1 MSDRNEP
8 SMEMEGRGQSYDAP
22 RALRITDILHA
33 IRKRALLIAVC
44 TAIGLALGVVL
55 SMVSYLRGEM
65 SKQYTITCSISVT
78 SQNENGLFTSQ
89 GSNPNSVDIYLA
101 EEMVDAVIY
110 VMKSDRMLNQV
121 IQRLNILG
129 VSTKDI
135 ANNLK
140 MQQYNETQIV
150 EITLYWRS
158 AQEGVEILNAL
169 MDVAPAVLI
178 DTLKIGGVLVVNEP
192 SAKYLIGGSINASM
206 WVYMTALGGMMGV
219 GIAILELLLRP
230 TLLNTKDAEDY
241 LNLEILGE
249 IPNSDSYFRKK
260 HNLLV
265 QDDNDV
271 SPEIIDNYQSL
282 AHIVRRNLKRY
293 NHPCVYITSAG
304 QNEGKS
310 TVVAYLS
317 VFLSELGMKV
327 LAVDFDTRNPRLGG
341 LFLNR
346 VDFNHSLNALYRGEI
361 SQEEAVT
368 NLTGNLDLLPAVLER
383 KPLPI
388 DEGMLSLMEGFR
400 EQYDVILMDTSPV
413 GRVANTMSLNELAD
427 VAIFVLKFDGTDM
440 ENIRESLTRLN
451 KTQIPIM
458 GCVINRVRKLAS
470 LGRFGESYGYGY
482 GYSRAEEPERRPAAP
497 RKRNQFV
504 RPGRRAE
511 RAKAQEELPQ
521 EPQQDTQAKENK
533 TIEE

>member
-1 MSDRNEP
+1 MNERNDI
-8 SMEMEGRGQSYDAP
+8 SMEQERGQSYDSP
-22 RALRITDILHA
+22 RTLRITDILHA
-33 IRKRALLIAVC
+33 VRKRILLILVC
-44 TAIGLALGVVL
+44 TAIGLVLGVVL
-55 SMVSYLRGEM
+55 SVVGYLRGEM
-65 SKQYTITCSISVT
+65 SKQYTITCSMAVT

-89 GSNPNSVDIYLA
+89 GNNPNSNDIYLA

-121 IQRLNILG
+121 IQHLNIIG
-129 VSTKDI
+129 ISTKDI

-158 AQEGVEILNAL
+158 SQEGVEILNAL
-169 MDVAPAVLI
+169 MNVSPEVLI
-178 DTLKIGGVLVVNEP
+178 ETLKIGNVSVVNEP
-192 SAKYLIGGSINASM
+192 TAKYLIGGSLNAAM

-219 GIAILELLLRP
+219 GIAVLELLLRP
-230 TLLNTKDAEDY
+230 TLLNTRDAEDY

-249 IPNSDSYFRKK
+249 IPNSDGYFRKK
-260 HNLLV
+260 RNLLM

-271 SPEIIDNYQSL
+271 NPEIIDNYQSL
-282 AHIVRRNLKRY
+282 AHIVRRNLKEY
-293 NHPCVYITSAG
+293 QHPCVYITSAG
-304 QNEGKS
+304 QNEGKT
-310 TVVAYLS
+310 TVVAYLA

-388 DEGMLSLMEGFR
+388 DEGMLSLIEGFR

-427 VAIFVLKFDGTDM
+427 VAMFVLRFDGTPM
-440 ENIRESLTRLN
+440 EEIRESLTRLN
-451 KTQIPIM
+451 KTGIPIM
-458 GCVINRVRKLAS
+458 GCVINRVKKLTS
-470 LGRFGESYGYGY
+470 IGRLGDGYGYGY
-482 GYSRAEEPERRPAAP
+482 GYGLEVSRQADPRSSHFRRRSERKKGAVSAPPE
-497 RKRNQFV
+497 QIV
-504 RPGRRAE
+504 S
-511 RAKAQEELPQ
+511 
-521 EPQQDTQAKENK
+521 DTEK
-533 TIEE
+533 TEG